1 MSAWLQR
8 LRGQNEDPQRREG
21 FQELQA
27 EKRRHIKQ
35 EPKDP
40 NVPMKRLQLHQ
51 KLLYERMLPGQAYV
65 SAHINRLA
73 HGFYENN
80 SAIHEPALNNV
91 YFVSCHFVFHPSDPR
106 SHRFKRAV
114 IKVSVHGDFDPY
126 ADFDQQLYRPAQSSP
141 RILKHA
147 PELIYGAVSTTCA
160 YEHVPWL
167 ILGRYPRKTCSGTLV
182 CRALWVSPRRL

>member
-8 LRGQNEDPQRREG
+8 LRGHNEDTRSREG
-21 FQELQA
+21 PQELQT
-27 EKRRHIKQ
+27 EKRPPVKQ

-40 NVPMKRLQLHQ
+40 NVPEKRLQLHQ

-65 SAHINRLA
+65 SAHVNRLA

-80 SAIHEPALNNV
+80 SAIHEPALDSV

-106 SHRFKRAV
+106 SHRIKRAV
-114 IKVSVHGDFDPY
+114 IKVSVHGDSDPY
-126 ADFDQQLYRPAQSSP
+126 TDFDYEQYQPAQSSP

-147 PELIYGAVSTTCA
+147 PELIYGAVSTA
-160 YEHVPWL
+160 
-167 ILGRYPRKTCSGTLV
+167 
-182 CRALWVSPRRL
+182 SPDHGHTD